1 MISWRLRRPRPDF
14 NDNLMERV
22 FSRVATFA
30 VALLVAT
37 AGLGLW
43 IGDLHGQ
50 TDPHLLRWGTVHRL
64 SGVLAAL
71 LVVLVNSMAV
81 TYFIGTGRWCK
92 EVVETYG
99 LDGGYIERS
108 RRLKRRAFPFALL
121 GMLAVVAIVA
131 LGGAADP
138 ASGRPGTQAWVTPHL
153 VGALTLVAAIAGLF
167 QAQLPNMRRQHELI
181 EEVLGRVRAIRT
193 ARGLDVE
200 A

>member
-1 MISWRLRRPRPDF
+1 
-14 NDNLMERV
+14 MERV

-37 AGLGLW
+37 AGLGIW

-50 TDPHLLRWGTVHRL
+50 TDPQMLRWGTVHRL

-81 TYFIGTGRWCK
+81 TYFIGTGRWCR

-99 LDGGYIERS
+99 LDPAYIDRS
-108 RRLKRRAFPFALL
+108 RTLKRRAFPFALL
-121 GMLAVVAIVA
+121 AMLAVVAIVA

-138 ASGRPGTQAWVTPHL
+138 ASGRPGTQDWVTPHL
-153 VGALTLVAAIAGLF
+153 VGALTLVAAIAWLF
-167 QAQLPNMRRQHELI
+167 QLQLPNMRRQHELI
-181 EEVLGRVRAIRT
+181 EDVLGEVRAVRN
-193 ARGLDVE
+193 ARGLDVDT
-200 A
+200 

>member
-1 MISWRLRRPRPDF
+1 
-14 NDNLMERV
+14 MERV
-22 FSRVATFA
+22 FSRVAIFA

-43 IGDLHGQ
+43 LGDLHGQ
-50 TDPHLLRWGTVHRL
+50 TDPRVLRWGTVHRL

-81 TYFIGTGRWCK
+81 TYFIGTGRWCR
-92 EVVETYG
+92 EVVETYS
-99 LDGGYIERS
+99 LDPSYIDRS
-108 RRLKRRAFPFALL
+108 RTLKRRAFPFAIL
-121 GMLAVVAIVA
+121 GTLAVVAIVA

-138 ASGRPGTQAWVTPHL
+138 ASGRPGTQDWVTPHL
-153 VGALTLVAAIAGLF
+153 VGGLALMGVIAWFF

-181 EEVLGRVRAIRT
+181 EEVLAEVRAVRT
-193 ARGLDVE
+193 ARGLDID